1 MNQIIYKTD
10 KCLYNNLKAS
20 ISKEALS
27 GAFCLNK
34 KELEIKT
41 NHIAPNFLNK
51 NEFSNEVYQEKFN

>member
-1 MNQIIYKTD
+1 MNQVVYKTE
-10 KCLYNNLKAS
+10 KSLYNNIKAS

-41 NHIAPNFLNK
+41 NQIIPKFINK
-51 NEFSNEVYQEKFN
+51 REH